1 MDLKLKGKVAVI
13 GGASR
18 GIGRAIAEVFAE
30 EGCRLVIAARGA
42 QGLHSFAG
50 ELAARGVE
58 VLPVVV
64 DLFADGG
71 PERLIAEAVQH
82 FGSIDIL
89 VNNAGGSSGGTF
101 VENDLAA
108 FEQGFQRNF
117 WPALRASKAALP
129 ELEKSQGVIL
139 HVSSIWGREAG
150 GLISYNA
157 AKAALISL
165 TKAMGREL
173 ASKGVR
179 VVSVAPGSVL
189 HEGGSWERRQK
200 ADPQGIADFVK
211 REIPFG
217 RFGQAREIAD
227 VAVFLCSA
235 RASWV
240 NGTCVVVDGGQSRAF

>member
-1 MDLKLKGKVAVI
+1 MDLQLKGKVAVI

-42 QGLHSFAG
+42 QGLHAFTA

-71 PERLIAEAVQH
+71 PERLIDEAVQR

-89 VNNAGGSSGGTF
+89 VNNAGGSSGSTF
-101 VENDLAA
+101 AENDLAA

-129 ELEKSQGVIL
+129 ALEKSQGVVL

-173 ASKGVR
+173 APKGVR